1 MDSYPAP
8 LPGDLIV
15 TSPRSRA
22 VHTATLLLDLMT
34 YARAPPPAKRVVLTP
49 LQSERL
55 SSYIDSLPLYL
66 QPDGGDAIVKKR
78 GEELIL
84 WLKEWK
90 TDTTMFLKTSI
101 RLQSKTTMFNL
112 LKFLDKS
119 TYEDWVN
126 DSFGAR
132 FADFEMEGKKY
143 KIVFYSKKMD
153 NKEFDDWGNKEYI
166 LIILNLI

>member
-34 YARAPPPAKRVVLTP
+34 YARAPPCRVVLTP

-101 RLQSKTTMFNL
+101 RLQKKSDTIMFNL

-143 KIVFYSKKMD
+143 KIIFYSKKMD

>member
-1 MDSYPAP
+1 MECIGLPDP
-8 LPGDLIV
+8 LPFCFC
-15 TSPRSRA
+15 P
-22 VHTATLLLDLMT
+22 
-34 YARAPPPAKRVVLTP
+34 
-49 LQSERL
+49 
-55 SSYIDSLPLYL
+55 
-66 QPDGGDAIVKKR
+66 GGDAIVKKR

-101 RLQSKTTMFNL
+101 RIHKNSETTMFHL

-126 DSFGAR
+126 DGFGAR
-132 FADFEMEGKKY
+132 FADFEMKGKKY

-166 LIILNLI
+166 LLMIN

>member
-1 MDSYPAP
+1 MDSKLDP
-8 LPGDLIV
+8 LPSVLIV

-22 VHTATLLLDLMT
+22 VHTAPLLLDLMR
-34 YARAPPPAKRVVLTP
+34 RASAPCPAKRVVLTP
-49 LQSERL
+49 LQEERL

-101 RLQSKTTMFNL
+101 RLQKKSDTTMFNL

-166 LIILNLI
+166 LLMIN